1 MAEDTAAAM
10 PEDWAGLY
18 ALLTASPR
26 LFAPSGFS
34 SKVLVGPAADRW
46 GVTA

>member
-1 MAEDTAAAM
+1 MAEDTAAAI
-10 PEDWAGLY
+10 PEDWAGLC

-34 SKVLVGPAADRW
+34 SKVLAGPTTFR
-46 GVTA
+46 